1 MLRGT
6 EISKMDSEIISNYDD
21 KKTILSSYL
30 IKQLIAKNKPTSSG
44 GMNSVVSEQEM
55 WTISAST
62 ISETSIFEQ
71 EEGITMQPIKFS
83 TGNIEE
89 TFNNV
94 ILENVILNIDGNTIT
109 TNRNWNFNEVKDYY
123 TSTYKNFSDVS
134 KIGLLVVDA
143 SHLQTS
149 EINIPALVKITVLN
163 DSHYFVPVALK
174 TPIIDKNTI
183 INGSSILIFNPKIT
197 GNIYLSND
205 LGVSNTISNSEPANF
220 ITDYNVIIDEKGKIQ
235 TNDIKT
241 ISNVNITEPTHPSEY
256 NTIKYENI
264 LSGNPKLYITNSDE
278 TLEPI
283 NVNSVSYDDGT
294 VKSFEIIH
302 KKEYEFIKD
311 GGLVMFFDNFNVE
324 NIKIDD
330 VEQPTSNYSVYP
342 GNDSIIIINNTETIH
357 ANKIETSTT
366 TISVYKELKPIN
378 INIRV
383 SQFASYEPITSIYP
397 TKLTIETLKY
407 NANPSAFISEN
418 EVIYS
423 SSYID
428 HLTQNALSF
437 PVPKYFATICFEK
450 LDKLF
455 LNVDSVE
462 RPMILNR
469 EASVIIPKDSKITVN
484 YLQMYQECKF
494 NIFIFEEKYFDVIDK
509 GILENPINRYHYV
522 NMEDYMM
529 DLPYR
534 DYNNLLSDTLFSRT
548 YENYDQTYKLQVVKN
563 YQNGTFHYIENVKPL
578 RKFNKYYI
586 ATTLTDENQ
595 NVLTLDRTQR
605 LQITVENDNTIKM
618 HDSIEGFDIYGTS
631 NDVKPTIEIPFLDLS
646 KDIVY
651 INNSNVPLNLNIID
665 DITIKCGNFKNY
677 FDEYTET
684 GDIQLDEESNDGI
697 TFIPTHIHSSTNQTI
712 PATIKIEE
720 FAIPLE
726 LKTDAFRDSMKTFFV
741 KEPFTLFT
749 LGDAGW
755 FNGYY
760 DPFYPGYNSLYIPY
774 SNVLTPKNIFSKV
787 LIPKNGLA
795 NFATTELEWRMA
807 FAHSLRLVYPFGQ
820 LVSRYPLDL
829 TYKNYVHDKITDPGD
844 YTLFTSKYL
853 ENEGLTRPLEIM
865 SPSDFKA
872 LGFVDPDTIIN
883 AIYLSYTEALP
894 SIFGSSDELVDI
906 IDFY

>member
-30 IKQLIAKNKPTSSG
+30 IKQLIAKNKPASSG

-94 ILENVILNIDGNTIT
+94 ILENVILNVEGNTIT
-109 TNRNWNFNEVKDYY
+109 ANRNWSFNEVKDYY

-149 EINIPALVKITVLN
+149 EINIPALVKIN

-174 TPIIDKNTI
+174 TPTINKNTI

-205 LGVSNTISNSEPANF
+205 LGVSNEISSLEPSNFTI
-220 ITDYNVIIDEKGKIQ
+220 DYNVIIDEKGKIQ
-235 TNDIKT
+235 SDDTKT

-256 NTIKYENI
+256 NTIKYKNV

-294 VKSFEIIH
+294 AKSFEIIH

-311 GGLVMFFDNFNVE
+311 GDLVMFFDNFNVE

-330 VEQPTSNYSVYP
+330 VEQPTSNYTVYP

-366 TISVYKELKPIN
+366 TISVYKNLKPIN

-383 SQFASYEPITSIYP
+383 SQFASHEPVVSIYP
-397 TKLTIETLKY
+397 SKLTVETLNY
-407 NANPSAFISEN
+407 NSNPSAFISEN
-418 EVIYS
+418 EIIYS

-437 PVPKYFATICFEK
+437 PVPKYFVTVCFEK
-450 LDKLF
+450 LDNLYLT
-455 LNVDSVE
+455 LNNVQK
-462 RPMILNR
+462 PMILNR
-469 EASVIIPKDSKITVN
+469 EATVIVPKDSKITVN

-509 GILENPINRYHYV
+509 GILENPVNRYHYV

-548 YENYDQTYKLQVVKN
+548 YENYDQTYKLQVVKD

-605 LQITVENDNTIKM
+605 LQITVENDITIKM

-631 NDVKPTIEIPFLDLS
+631 NDAKPTIEIPYLDLS

-684 GDIQLDEESNDGI
+684 GDVQVDVESERGI
-697 TFIPTHIHSSTNQTI
+697 AFIPIHIHSSTNQTI

-720 FAIPLE
+720 SAILPE

-741 KEPFTLFT
+741 KQPFTLFT
-749 LGDAGW
+749 LGESGW
-755 FNGYY
+755 FNEYYVPMYSGYS
-760 DPFYPGYNSLYIPY
+760 SLYIPY
-774 SNVLTPKNIFSKV
+774 SNTLTPKNIFSKV

-795 NFATTELEWRMA
+795 NFATKESEWRMA
-807 FAHSLRLVYPFGQ
+807 FAHSLRLVYPFNQ
-820 LVSRYPLDL
+820 LIEQYSLDI
-829 TYKNYVHDKITDPGD
+829 TYKKYVRGKISYTGD
-844 YTLFTSKYL
+844 YDLFTTKYL
-853 ENEGLTRPLEIM
+853 ENEGLTTPLVPM
-865 SPSDFKA
+865 SPEDFAA

-883 AIYLSYTEALP
+883 AIYLSYIEALP
-894 SIFGSSDELVDI
+894 SIFGSSTELINI